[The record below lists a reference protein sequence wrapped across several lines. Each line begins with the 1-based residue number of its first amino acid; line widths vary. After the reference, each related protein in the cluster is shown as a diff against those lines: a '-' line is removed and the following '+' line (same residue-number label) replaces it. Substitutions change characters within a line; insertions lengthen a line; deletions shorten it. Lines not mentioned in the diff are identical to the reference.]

1 MCCEGAEPRH
11 IARFRFLGESAV
23 NAIVTVKRSRAD
35 LLGED
40 DVPPT
45 ALPATVNAEALSVL
59 LGLTPRMV
67 YELSRREIVIRTGH
81 GEYDLRKSV
90 ANYIKSIHK
99 RADSDSLTQERI
111 RQTKEA
117 ADQLAIKN
125 AKAKGELL
133 DAGEVEREWAGI
145 LRDVRA
151 ALLAMPSRMQQR
163 VGTLTVADVA
173 ALDREVRD
181 VLNQLGGDSVDS

>member
-1 MCCEGAEPRH
+1 M
-11 IARFRFLGESAV
+11 
-23 NAIVTVKRSRAD
+23 NAIATVKRSRAD

-40 DVPPT
+40 DVAPT

-81 GEYDLRKSV
+81 GEYDLRQSV

-99 RADSDSLTQERI
+99 RADSDTLTQERI

-133 DAGEVEREWAGI
+133 EAAEVEREWAGI

-151 ALLAMPSRMQQR
+151 ALLSLPSRMQQR

-181 VLNQLGGDSVDS
+181 ALNQLGGDSVDS